1 MGIIVK
7 DDMLFVMNTKNTTY
21 AFFKDDAGV
30 LVNLYWGHRIGLCLR
45 I

>member
-21 AFFKDDAGV
+21 AFLRTMQG
-30 LVNLYWGHRIGLCLR
+30 YW
-45 I
+45 